1 MAPIIKFLWAVLLL
15 LLFGKGTSTCST
27 DKVTLTQ
34 GATGNLYLRKPEYN
48 VTIHNGC
55 TDCAVVDLSLLCPG
69 FKTVEPIDPSVLQP
83 SGDYCI
89 VSRGRQIDAGVTFN
103 FIYAWDSQYPFKI
116 AHLGFK
122 CAASP
127 RLKGK
132 GVARP

>member
-15 LLFGKGTSTCST
+15 LLFGKGTSICSP
-27 DKVTLTQ
+27 DKVTLAQ
-34 GATGNLYLRKPEYN
+34 GAIGNLYLRKQEYN

-55 TDCAVVDLSLLCPG
+55 TDCAVVSLFLRCPG
-69 FKTVEPIDPSVLQP
+69 FKTVMPIDASVLQP

-89 VSRGRQIDAGVTFN
+89 ISRGRQIYAGVTFN
-103 FIYAWDSQYPFKI
+103 FTYAWDSQYRFKI
-116 AHLGFK
+116 ARLDFR

-127 RLKGK
+127 RFKEK